1 MNKLMMLSLLLLSNF
16 LMEQPKAQVR
26 FNVNIGV
33 QPNWGPRGSAYA
45 EYYYL
50 PEYEVYYHVPAARF
64 IFWGGNDWIFASNL
78 PYRFRRIDLFSTFKV
93 VINEPRPYLYH
104 NQIAARYNYP
114 NRWSGR
120 RPYPIAFERRY
131 GNNDRYELERDN
143 RREDGYYGRNER
155 NNDARGLERGSNR
168 GNERGRGGFIFRGH
182 RY

>member
-1 MNKLMMLSLLLLSNF
+1 MNKLMILSLLLVSNF
-16 LMEQPKAQVR
+16 MIEQPKAQVR

-33 QPNWGPRGSAYA
+33 QPNWGPRGCDYA

-64 IFWGGNDWIFASNL
+64 IFWGGNDWIFSSNL
-78 PYRFRRIDLFSTFKV
+78 PNRFGRIDLFNTFKV

-104 NQIAARYNYP
+104 NQIAARYHYP

-120 RPYPIAFERRY
+120 GPGQIAFERRY
-131 GNNDRYELERDN
+131 DNDDRFERGFEN
-143 RREDGYYGRNER
+143 RRNDGYYGRNER
-155 NNDARGLERGSNR
+155 YDTRGLERGSER
-168 GNERGRGGFIFRGH
+168 GYERGRGRFMIGGH